1 MYTWRFLGRVVL
13 KAAAL
18 FVLFNAAFAAGDLP
32 SVLSQISGYNYIFPG
47 RSRFPFG
54 ENQQKAYN
62 LSLNNLNAMFASHE
76 FLDKRNG
83 DSEYRVILL
92 GDSSVWG
99 TLLTPDQ
106 TLSGQLNEM
115 RLRYCDGREMRFYNL
130 GYPTL
135 SLTKDVMILAE
146 AMKYKPD
153 MVIWLVTLESFVR
166 QNQVESPLVAN
177 NLDRVRELS
186 HRFQLEID
194 TPLILT
200 ESNFIDRTIIGRRRD
215 LADLIRLQLFGV
227 MWAATGIDQEYPET
241 YSPAQRDLESDEGY
255 YDLRPSEISTDGL
268 AFDVISAGFKIVK
281 DLPVVLVNEPMLISN
296 GKNSDIRYNF
306 YYPRWAY
313 DGYRKI
319 LDDYSREN
327 YLNYYDAWNLISI
340 DEFTNSAIHLTPKGT
355 AQFAQ
360 KLKEI
365 LADFSCP

>member
-1 MYTWRFLGRVVL
+1 M
-13 KAAAL
+13 
-18 FVLFNAAFAAGDLP
+18 LFNAVFAAEDLS
-32 SVLSQISGYNYIFPG
+32 SVLGQISGYNHIFPG

-62 LSLNNLNAMFASHE
+62 LSLNDLNAMFASHE
-76 FLDKRNG
+76 ISDRRNI

-99 TLLTPDQ
+99 TLLTPGQ
-106 TLSGQLNEM
+106 TLSGQLNQM
-115 RLRYCDGREMRFYNL
+115 DLVSCDGREMSFYNL

-146 AMKYKPD
+146 AMKYSPD
-153 MVIWLVTLESFVR
+153 MIVWLVTLESFVR

-177 NLDRVRELS
+177 NMDRIRELS
-186 HRFQLEID
+186 NRFHSGIQP
-194 TPLILT
+194 PLNLT
-200 ESNFIDRTIIGRRRD
+200 ESNFFDRTIIGRRRD

-241 YSPAQRDLESDEGY
+241 YTPAQRDLESDEGY
-255 YDLRPSEISTDGL
+255 YDLRSPEIFTDDL
-268 AFDVISAGFKIVK
+268 ALNVISAGFKIAR
-281 DLPVVLVNEPMLISN
+281 DIPIVLVNEPILISN

-313 DGYRKI
+313 DSYRKT
-319 LDDYSREN
+319 LDDYSQEKKWN
-327 YLNYYDAWNLISI
+327 YHDAWNLISE
-340 DEFTNSAIHLTPKGT
+340 DEFTNSAIHLTPEGT

-365 LADFSCP
+365 LTGFSCP